1 MSDKASQLF
10 QIEFTQNEKG
20 QGGESSIKINRLNF
34 LSLAGS
40 EILNEDPEAIRVK
53 QGPELNKGM
62 LSLNNLLRDLAST
75 PHGDFAS
82 YDDSVVTSLS
92 RDIFG
97 GNSLAIGIFC
107 LQKGDPI
114 GSSLTMRALQR
125 CLAIQNFPLVND
137 NRVLGFHRKFRMEII
152 GAQ

>member
-97 GNSLAIGIFC
+97 GNSLALGIFC